1 MAEALLSDTNW
12 MDKWEIVIIEKVKQI
27 EKRNKET
34 KR

>member
-1 MAEALLSDTNW
+1 MSDTNW